1 MTMHPSGFERWSAAD
16 AESTLCDIE
25 TDEFAEPTRRDGTR
39 KRGIDTLRAM
49 RIFVRV
55 AEVSGFTEAA
65 RQLNVSVT
73 SVSRIVSALEGSLR
87 ARLLD
92 RSTRRVLL
100 TPVGERYI
108 RHCRQILDC
117 VDAAEI
123 EAAGGGIRPAG
134 KLRIH
139 ASPALG
145 QRYVMSLIARYR
157 RRYPDVRVELILT
170 HGRPDLCGEGA
181 GTALTLHRNVPEPGL
196 ASRRLGQIFG
206 IVRASREYIA
216 RHGVP
221 QTPRDLADHVCLGVT
236 MPGFRPDEWV
246 LAGPDGSETT
256 VPVRPDFQA
265 NVAEALATGVRE
277 GMGIGVLPM
286 GSAAAGLRNGD
297 FVRIMPDYRA
307 CVTNA
312 YALYPPPRYRVDT
325 IRTWIDF
332 IEDAFPELLSA
343 DEETLR

>member
-1 MTMHPSGFERWSAAD
+1 
-16 AESTLCDIE
+16 
-25 TDEFAEPTRRDGTR
+25 
-39 KRGIDTLRAM
+39 M

-55 AEVSGFTEAA
+55 AQVSGFTEAA

-73 SVSRIVSALEGSLR
+73 SVSRIVAALERSLR

-100 TPVGERYI
+100 TPAGERYI
-108 RHCRQILDC
+108 RHCKQILDS
-117 VDAAEI
+117 VDAAEA
-123 EAAGGGIRPAG
+123 EAAGGGVRPAG

-139 ASPALG
+139 ASPELG
-145 QRYVMSLIARYR
+145 QHDLMSLIARYR

-170 HGRPDLCGEGA
+170 HALPDLFGEGA
-181 GTALTLHRNVPEPGL
+181 CTALALRRNVPEPGL
-196 ASRRLGQIFG
+196 ASRRLGQVFG
-206 IVRASREYIA
+206 IVCASRDYIA
-216 RHGVP
+216 RQGVP
-221 QTPRDLADHVCLGVT
+221 QRPRDLADHVCLGIT

-246 LAGPDGSETT
+246 LAGPDGTETT
-256 VPVRPDFQA
+256 VPLRPAFQT

-277 GMGIGVLPM
+277 GMGVAVLPM

-312 YALYPPPRYRVDT
+312 YALYPPQRYRDGT

-332 IEDAFPELLSA
+332 IEDAFPALLSA
-343 DEETLR
+343 DEATLRCPEHVAA